1 MSPYGVP
8 NETKEQT
15 QWIEKCVN
23 SITGNNKRTGKP
35 YTKGE
40 KIAICKV
47 QLKKTGTSEEA
58 ISEESLRQQFN
69 DFEDRVW
76 KALSPELRPDI
87 CCSPGGNHYIVD
99 IFETYVIVAEG
110 DKMYKLPYNM
120 SGEEVTFDWSNA
132 TEVERVTSYEP
143 VQQAEIP
150 MKVPQ
155 IPCRDGGRVR
165 TFGGRTLS

>member
-58 ISEESLRQQFN
+58 ISEDSLRERFYQFEEKVRN
-69 DFEDRVW
+69 
-76 KALSPELRPDI
+76 ALSPQTDMVYPRSGPWV
-87 CCSPGGNHYIVD
+87 VD
-99 IFETYVIVAEG
+99 IYEEYVIVEMA

-143 VQQAEIP
+143 VTAEKP
-150 MKVPQ
+150 MRIPQ
-155 IPCRDGGRVR
+155 IKRNDGGRVR
-165 TFGGRTLS
+165 TYGGRTLS